1 MHNFNDKLK
10 EICLAKN
17 NRLCIGLDVDNTKL
31 KDDSLSYM
39 KNYIIDIIEHTIDL
53 CPIYKINFSFYERYG
68 SKGFA
73 ILEDIVKIV
82 DKRAITIAD
91 AKRGD
96 IGNSSK
102 YYAKAIFEH
111 FNFDSVTVSP
121 YMGIDSIKPF
131 IDYADKGIFVLGL
144 TSNQG
149 SLDIQKKNIEDGM
162 PVFEHV
168 INMAVDMNINN
179 NVGLVIGATNDKYL
193 EQIKRISSNLP
204 WLMPGV
210 GFQGGDL
217 KKSITLGDRN
227 GLAIINVSRGI
238 LNAGNGDILD
248 IRNATI
254 DYTEK
259 IRENL

>member
-39 KNYIIDIIEHTIDL
+39 KDYIIEIIEHTIDL

-121 YMGIDSIKPF
+121 YMGSDSIKPF

-149 SLDIQKKNIEDGM
+149 SLDIQKKNIENGM
-162 PVFEHV
+162 SVFEHV
-168 INMAVDMNINN
+168 IKMAVDMNINN

-248 IRNATI
+248 IRNAVI

>member
-39 KNYIIDIIEHTIDL
+39 KNYIIEIIEHTIDL

-73 ILEDIVKIV
+73 VLEDIVKIV

-121 YMGIDSIKPF
+121 YMGSDSIKPF

-168 INMAVDMNINN
+168 IKMAVDMNINN

-238 LNAGNGDILD
+238 LNAGDGDILD
-248 IRNATI
+248 IRNAAI

>member
-39 KNYIIDIIEHTIDL
+39 KDYIIDIIEHTIDL

-121 YMGIDSIKPF
+121 YMGSDSIKPF
-131 IDYADKGIFVLGL
+131 IDYADKGVFVLGL

-149 SLDIQKKNIEDGM
+149 SLDIQKKNIEDGIQ
-162 PVFEHV
+162 VFEHV

-179 NVGLVIGATNDKYL
+179 NIGLVIGATNDKYL

-217 KKSITLGDRN
+217 KKSITLGDKD

-238 LNAGNGDILD
+238 LSAGNGDILD
-248 IRNATI
+248 IRNAAI
-254 DYTEK
+254 DYTEQ